1 MISSKD
7 FRECIHLKVKFPFS
21 FAEVAH
27 YQIREIYYSTVS
39 IVNALLLLRRMAL
52 IWRTLLLNAHVTR
65 VLVSVLSG

>member
-7 FRECIHLKVKFPFS
+7 FRECIHLKVKF
-21 FAEVAH
+21 AH

-65 VLVSVLSG
+65 VLVPVLSG